1 MGCCCRKAW
10 TLDLQGRTV
19 VGDVSD
25 EMLTLAMAVADG
37 EASLNDERKLQAAL
51 AGDPA
56 LASQFAA
63 FRTTGRGLG
72 RMFDQVM
79 AAPVPDRLVQAIAAA
94 PMARVRPAGLLSR
107 VGARWADLLSSWEVP
122 ALALGAA
129 AIAFIAGGVLLG
141 RPAADGLGATQVAA
155 LGALA
160 PTDGLV
166 EALAKV
172 STGAEQTFDTK
183 AGALKVR
190 VVETFRDQAGA
201 PCREFE
207 AQAASGPRQFGVACH
222 STAGWQL
229 KAVFVGPARTGGTVV
244 AGPGQY
250 GELLDTVASA
260 MRNGDALS
268 ADEERKLIGA
278 GW

>member
-1 MGCCCRKAW
+1 M
-10 TLDLQGRTV
+10 
-19 VGDVSD
+19 GDVSD

-37 EASLNDERKLQAAL
+37 EASLGDERKLQAAM

-63 FRTTGRGLG
+63 FQATGRGLG

-141 RPAADGLGATQVAA
+141 RPAADGPGAAQVAA

-160 PTDGLV
+160 PTAGLV

-172 STGAEQTFDTK
+172 STGAEQIVDTK
-183 AGALKVR
+183 AGALSVR

-201 PCREFE
+201 PCREYE
-207 AQAASGPRQFGVACH
+207 AQAATGLRQFGVACH
-222 STAGWQL
+222 SAAGWQL
-229 KAVFVGPARTGGTVV
+229 KAVFEGPAKTGATVA

-250 GELLDTVASA
+250 SEMLDNVVGVL
-260 MRNGDALS
+260 RNGDALS
-268 ADEERKLIGA
+268 TDEERKLISA